1 MQRIFVAIRGGIGFI
16 VLAGIAGA
24 IVGAAQGV
32 GIAAEND
39 YRQQGLRRLA
49 QWVVA
54 DGAHDGML
62 VAIACAA
69 ALLAMLLLTWPIARL
84 VLGNWGRALI
94 GALVAMP
101 VLALY
106 LWAAWYVN
114 RFYLPGLLTFATLIG
129 NLLLV
134 AVAVALWYAAIRV
147 IERTPLPRHLAWSRA
162 LVRPLPLLAMLVVP
176 LAVQVAYILARP
188 SDRLGATDQPNELP
202 NVLIVIVDA
211 LRPDRLGAYGYARKT
226 SPNLDRLAS
235 ESWLYTQ
242 ALTTAPW
249 TKPAIASLLTG
260 LYPREHGISS
270 GGWSRRDE
278 AGAAQVSALP
288 ASSLTL
294 PELLAET
301 GYRTAAFGENHHL
314 IARLGFAQGFEEH
327 ALDLMDRPFM
337 ESVTARLGLG
347 VARHFASPGAQRNTG
362 KKIHQ
367 RFFGWLPND
376 AQPYFA
382 YLHHIDVHWPYRAP
396 PPYAERFGAR
406 RTATDFNSMDFYLKA
421 GPQRADP
428 DNPPDIDTE
437 LLQDMS
443 NAYDAAIQF
452 MDAELGRLFSELKR
466 RGSYDRTLIV
476 VTADHGEQFMEH
488 GEIGHG
494 TSLHDVLLRV
504 PLMIKFPC
512 PGPNCRPNR
521 IDEQVQLVDVMPT
534 ILATVGV
541 PAPRALSGRDIAK
554 PVPSTRVAYAE
565 MGGQIALRTS
575 QFKLIHHLEESRTEL
590 YALQADPGERR
601 NLAETDP
608 QLAATFRDRL
618 FSWLEQTEQNA
629 VAPRE
634 EVVADEQM
642 LARLKALGYVE

>member
-1 MQRIFVAIRGGIGFI
+1 MQRIFVAIRGGFGFI
-16 VLAGIAGA
+16 VLSGIAGA
-24 IVGAAQGV
+24 IVGALHGL
-32 GIAAEND
+32 GIAAENG
-39 YRQQGLRRLA
+39 YREQGLMRLA
-49 QWVVA
+49 RWVIA
-54 DGAHDGML
+54 DGARDGML

-69 ALLAMLLLTWPIARL
+69 ALLAMLLLAWPIARL
-84 VLGNWGRALI
+84 VLGDWRRALV
-94 GALVAMP
+94 GAMVAMP

-106 LWAAWYVN
+106 LYAAWYVN
-114 RFYLPGLLTFATLIG
+114 RFYLPGLLTFSTLIG

-134 AVAVALWYAAIRV
+134 VAAAALWYAAIRV
-147 IERTPLPRHLAWSRA
+147 IERTELPRHLAWSRA
-162 LVRPLPLLAMLVVP
+162 LVRPLPLLAMLIVA
-176 LAVQVAYILARP
+176 LAVQSTHVIARP
-188 SDRLGATDQPNELP
+188 TDGLDPAVQP
-202 NVLIVIVDA
+202 NVLIVVIDA
-211 LRPDRLGAYGYARKT
+211 LRPDRLSAYGYARNT

-270 GGWSRRDE
+270 MSWSRRDE
-278 AGAAQVSALP
+278 AGDAKVSVLP

-294 PELLAET
+294 PEVLADA

-337 ESVTARLGLG
+337 ESLAARLGLG
-347 VARHFASPGAQRNTG
+347 IAQHFAAPGQGRTG
-362 KKIHQ
+362 RKIHQ
-367 RFFGWLPND
+367 RFFGWLPD
-376 AQPYFA
+376 ADQPFFA

-396 PPYAERFGAR
+396 APHTESFGAR
-406 RTATDFNSMDFYLKA
+406 RTSTDFNSMEFYLRA
-421 GPQRADP
+421 GPERADM
-428 DNPPDIDTE
+428 DTPPDIDAAV
-437 LLQDMS
+437 LQDMS
-443 NAYDAAIQF
+443 DAYDEGIQF
-452 MDAELGRLFSELKR
+452 VDAELGRLFAELKR

-504 PLMIKFPC
+504 PLIIKFPC
-512 PGPNCRPNR
+512 PGPQCQARR
-521 IDEQVQLVDVMPT
+521 IDEQVQIVDLMPT
-534 ILATVGV
+534 ILAAVGV
-541 PAPRALSGRDIAK
+541 PAPRRVSGLDIAK
-554 PVPSTRVAYAE
+554 PLPPGRVAYAE
-565 MGGQIALRTS
+565 MGGQIALRTN

-590 YALQADPGERR
+590 YALQEDPGERR
-601 NLAETDP
+601 NLAEADP
-608 QLAATFRDRL
+608 QLAAMFRDRL

>member
-1 MQRIFVAIRGGIGFI
+1 MQRIFVAIRGVIGFI
-16 VLAGIAGA
+16 VLAGIVGAMVGA
-24 IVGAAQGV
+24 IHGI
-32 GIAAEND
+32 GIAAAND

-49 QWVVA
+49 QWVIA

-69 ALLAMLLLTWPIARL
+69 ALLAIVLLAWPIARF
-84 VLGNWGRALI
+84 VLGNWRRALI
-94 GALVAMP
+94 GAMVAIP

-114 RFYLPGLLTFATLIG
+114 RFYLPGLLTFATLAG

-134 AVAVALWYAAIRV
+134 VAAVGLWYAAIRV
-147 IERTPLPRHLAWSRA
+147 IERTQLPRHLAWSQA
-162 LVRPLPLLAMLVVP
+162 LTRPLPLLAMSIVP
-176 LAVQVAYILARP
+176 LAVLVAHVVARP
-188 SDRLGATDQPNELP
+188 SDRLGAAAQP
-202 NVLIVIVDA
+202 NVLIVVIDA
-211 LRPDRLGAYGYARKT
+211 LRPDRLGAYGYTRNT
-226 SPNLDRLAS
+226 SPNLDRLAN

-242 ALTTAPW
+242 AITTAPW
-249 TKPAIASLLTG
+249 TKPAVASLLTG

-270 GGWSRRDE
+270 ADWSRRDE

-288 ASSLTL
+288 AKSLTL
-294 PELLAET
+294 PELLAEA

-327 ALDLMDRPFM
+327 ELDLMDRSFM
-337 ESVTARLGLG
+337 ESVAGRLGLG
-347 VARHFASPGAQRNTG
+347 IAQHFASPGQGRNTG
-362 KKIHQ
+362 RKIHE
-367 RFFGWLPND
+367 RFFDWLPSGD
-376 AQPYFA
+376 QPYFA

-396 PPYAERFGAR
+396 PPYAERFHAR
-406 RTATDFNSMDFYLKA
+406 RTTTDFNSMDFYMKA

-428 DNPPDIDTE
+428 DQPPDINAA

-443 NAYDAAIQF
+443 DAYDEGIQF
-452 MDAELGRLFSELKR
+452 VDAELGRLFAELKL

-504 PLMIKFPC
+504 PLIIKFPC
-512 PGPNCRPNR
+512 PGPNCGAHRV
-521 IDEQVQLVDVMPT
+521 DEQVQTVDLMPT

-541 PAPRALSGRDIAK
+541 PAPQAVSGRDISK

-565 MGGQIALRTS
+565 VGGQIALRTS
-575 QFKLIHHLEESRTEL
+575 HFKLIHYLEESRTEL
-590 YALQADPGERR
+590 YALQPDPGERR
-601 NLAETDP
+601 NLADADP

-629 VAPRE
+629 AAPRE

>member
-1 MQRIFVAIRGGIGFI
+1 MQRIFVAIRGVIGFI

-24 IVGAAQGV
+24 IVGAIHGL
-32 GIAAEND
+32 GIAADND

-49 QWVVA
+49 QWVIA

-62 VAIACAA
+62 MAIACAV
-69 ALLAMLLLTWPIARL
+69 ALLAILLLAWPIVRL
-84 VLGNWGRALI
+84 VLGSWRRALI
-94 GALVAMP
+94 GAIVAIP

-114 RFYLPGLLTFATLIG
+114 RFYLPGLLTFATLAG
-129 NLLLV
+129 NLVLV
-134 AVAVALWYAAIRV
+134 VAAVALWYSLIRL
-147 IERTPLPRHLAWSRA
+147 IERTQLPRHLAWSRA
-162 LVRPLPLLAMLVVP
+162 LTRPLPLLAMLIVP
-176 LAVQVAYILARP
+176 LAVLVAHVVARP
-188 SDRLGATDQPNELP
+188 SDRLGATVQP
-202 NVLIVIVDA
+202 NVLIVVIDA
-211 LRPDRLGAYGYARKT
+211 LRPDRLGAYGYTRNT

-242 ALTTAPW
+242 AITTAPW
-249 TKPAIASLLTG
+249 TKPAIASLFTG

-270 GGWSRRDE
+270 ADWSRRDE

-288 ASSLTL
+288 AKSLTL
-294 PELLAET
+294 PELLAEA

-327 ALDLMDRPFM
+327 ALDLMDRSFM
-337 ESVTARLGLG
+337 ESVTGRLGLG
-347 VARHFASPGAQRNTG
+347 IAQHFASPGQGRNTG
-362 KKIHQ
+362 RKIHE
-367 RFFGWLPND
+367 RFFGWLPSGD
-376 AQPYFA
+376 QPYFA

-396 PPYAERFGAR
+396 APYAQRFHAR
-406 RTATDFNSMDFYLKA
+406 RTTTDFNSMAFYMKA

-428 DNPPDIDTE
+428 DQPPDINAA

-443 NAYDAAIQF
+443 DAYDEGIQF
-452 MDAELGRLFSELKR
+452 VDAELGRLFAELKR
-466 RGSYDRTLIV
+466 RGTYDRTLIV

-504 PLMIKFPC
+504 PLIIKFPC
-512 PGPNCRPNR
+512 PGPNCRAHR
-521 IDEQVQLVDVMPT
+521 VEEQVQTVDLMPT

-541 PAPRALSGRDIAK
+541 PAPQALSGRDIAK
-554 PVPSTRVAYAE
+554 PVPATRVAYAE
-565 MGGQIALRTS
+565 VGGQIALRTS
-575 QFKLIHHLEESRTEL
+575 QFKLIHYLEESRTEL
-590 YALQADPGERR
+590 YALQPDPGERR
-601 NLAETDP
+601 NLSDSDP

-629 VAPRE
+629 AAPRE

>member
-1 MQRIFVAIRGGIGFI
+1 MQRIFVAIRGVIGFI
-16 VLAGIAGA
+16 VLAGIVGAMVGA
-24 IVGAAQGV
+24 IHGF
-32 GIAAEND
+32 GIAADNE

-49 QWVVA
+49 RWVMA

-62 VAIACAA
+62 VAIAGAA
-69 ALLAMLLLTWPIARL
+69 ALLAILLLAWPIARL
-84 VLGNWGRALI
+84 VLGSWRRALI
-94 GALVAMP
+94 GAMVAIP

-114 RFYLPGLLTFATLIG
+114 RFYLPGLLTFATLAG
-129 NLLLV
+129 NLVLV
-134 AVAVALWYAAIRV
+134 VAAVALWYGAIRL
-147 IERTPLPRHLAWSRA
+147 IERTQLPSHLAWSHA
-162 LVRPLPLLAMLVVP
+162 LTRPLPLLAMLIVP
-176 LAVQVAYILARP
+176 LAVLVAYVVARP
-188 SDRLGATDQPNELP
+188 SDKLGATAQP
-202 NVLIVIVDA
+202 NVLIVVIDA
-211 LRPDRLGAYGYARKT
+211 LRPDRLGAYGYTRNT

-242 ALTTAPW
+242 AITTAPW
-249 TKPAIASLLTG
+249 TKPAIASLFTG

-270 GGWSRRDE
+270 ADWSRRDE

-288 ASSLTL
+288 AKSLTL
-294 PELLAET
+294 PELLAEA

-327 ALDLMDRPFM
+327 ALDLMDRSFL
-337 ESVTARLGLG
+337 ESVTGRLGLG
-347 VARHFASPGAQRNTG
+347 IAHHFASPGQGRNTG
-362 KKIHQ
+362 RKIHE
-367 RFFGWLPND
+367 RFFGWLPGGD
-376 AQPYFA
+376 QSYFA

-396 PPYAERFGAR
+396 APYAQRFHAR
-406 RTATDFNSMDFYLKA
+406 RTTTDFNSMAFYMKA

-428 DNPPDIDTE
+428 DQPPDIDAA

-443 NAYDAAIQF
+443 DAYDEGIQF
-452 MDAELGRLFSELKR
+452 VDAELGRLFAELKR

-476 VTADHGEQFMEH
+476 VTSDHGEQFMEH

-504 PLMIKFPC
+504 PLIIKFPC
-512 PGPNCRPNR
+512 PGPNCRAQR
-521 IDEQVQLVDVMPT
+521 VDEQVQTVDLMPT
-534 ILATVGV
+534 ILATVGI
-541 PAPRALSGRDIAK
+541 PAPQAVSGRDIAK

-575 QFKLIHHLEESRTEL
+575 QFKLIHYLEESRTEL
-590 YALQADPGERR
+590 YALQPDPGERR
-601 NLAETDP
+601 NLADTDP

-629 VAPRE
+629 AAPRE